1 MQNVTVNALLITSLL
16 RTSLIHND
24 YYLKA
29 QSWASL
35 FSYLPLSI
43 FHQKLVA
50 TNPVQLLLRSLLL
63 RPWILYLKGF

>member
-1 MQNVTVNALLITSLL
+1 MYVKFAKWYCNALLITSLFQ
-16 RTSLIHND
+16 TSLMHND

-35 FSYLPLSI
+35 FSHSPLSI

-50 TNPVQLLLRSLLL
+50 TNPNNEYS
-63 RPWILYLKGF
+63 FC

>member
-35 FSYLPLSI
+35 FSYSPLSI

-50 TNPVQLLLRSLLL
+50 TNPIQLLLSSFFADH
-63 RPWILYLKGF
+63 GFCNQQGF

>member
-35 FSYLPLSI
+35 FSYSVDLSSETCGNKSNTT
-43 FHQKLVA
+43 FVE
-50 TNPVQLLLRSLLL
+50 SLLP
-63 RPWILYLKGF
+63 RPWIL